1 MLKLPQPDANDY
13 SITVWAAF
21 ANPTLESDFLALR
34 LKKSFQALL
43 VTLVALLLFVFLAI
57 VVDVF
62 FNRSSAISSTI
73 MTLRLV
79 HFTLTAATLLFLLL
93 QRDSPWLPMVA
104 ELYVAAYLTIS
115 GFLLFNREHLGFV
128 EPVTQIANI
137 FTLYLLTPF
146 TWRTQLSYA
155 AVWTVGSMAGWYI
168 KIGLGFEFFS
178 ILLWQL
184 FANGAGAFVARHLN
198 LFARELFRDQCLHAR
213 QEKVE
218 HHLRMQLTTLIDLI
232 THELRNPLAS
242 IQIQADLIARTS
254 TDHGAVRLA
263 TKIATASQRAAQVIR
278 QWIEQGDAIP
288 IHPASVPAEAL
299 DLPQLVDQIAQELR
313 ACYVGFQVDFA
324 KQSVPPVQVDA
335 RIVLLAVN
343 NVLENAA
350 KYASSERPVRV
361 QFRVNARV
369 VTVRIRD
376 FGPGIA
382 LDDQERIFLKHQ
394 RLNVSHA
401 LPAGK
406 GLGLGL
412 YLVREM
418 LESVGASIRVQ
429 SQPDW
434 GSAFLIELPRV

>member
-1 MLKLPQPDANDY
+1 MLKSPQPGTDDY
-13 SITVWAAF
+13 SITGWAAF

-43 VTLVALLLFVFLAI
+43 VTLVVMLLFIVLAV

-62 FNRSSAISSTI
+62 FNRSSALSSTI

-79 HFTLTAATLLFLLL
+79 HFSLTAATLLFLLR
-93 QRDSPWLPMVA
+93 QRDSPWLPRVA
-104 ELYVAAYLTIS
+104 ELYVAAYLTVA
-115 GFLLFNREHLGFV
+115 GFLLFHREHLGFI
-128 EPVTQIANI
+128 EPVTQIGNI
-137 FTLYLLTPF
+137 FAIYLLTPF

-155 AVWTVGSMAGWYI
+155 AMWTVGSMAGWYV

-184 FANGAGAFVARHLN
+184 FSNGAGAFVARHLN
-198 LFARELFRDQCLHAR
+198 LFARELFRDQRLQAR
-213 QEKVE
+213 QEEVE
-218 HHLRMQLTTLIDLI
+218 RHLRMQLTTLIDLI

-242 IQIQADLIARTS
+242 VQTQADLIARTS
-254 TDHGAVRLA
+254 SDHTAVRLA

-278 QWIEQGDAIP
+278 QWVEQGDAIP
-288 IHPASVPAEAL
+288 IHPPCVPAEVL
-299 DLPQLVDQIAQELR
+299 DLPQLVDQVAQELR
-313 ACYVGFQVDFA
+313 SCYVGFQVDFA
-324 KQSVPPVQVDA
+324 VHQVPAVRVDA
-335 RIVLLAVN
+335 RIVLLAVS

-350 KYASSERPVRV
+350 KYASSARPVRV
-361 QFRVNARV
+361 QFRVNAHV

-382 LDDQERIFLKHQ
+382 LDNQERIFLKYQ
-394 RLNVSHA
+394 RLKASDA

-406 GLGLGL
+406 GLGL

-418 LESVGASIRVQ
+418 LESVGARIRVQ
-429 SQPDW
+429 SQPGW
-434 GSAFLIELPRV
+434 GSAFLIELPRA

>member
-1 MLKLPQPDANDY
+1 MLKSPQPAGDDY
-13 SITVWAAF
+13 AITVWAAF
-21 ANPTLESDFLALR
+21 ANPGVESDFLALR
-34 LKKSFQALL
+34 FKKSFHALL
-43 VTLVALLLFVFLAI
+43 VTLVAMLLSIFLAI

-62 FNRSSAISSTI
+62 FNRSSALSSTV
-73 MTLRLV
+73 MTLRV
-79 HFTLTAATLLFLLL
+79 THFVLTAATLLFLLR
-93 QRDSPWLPMVA
+93 QRDSPWLPTVA
-104 ELYVAAYLTIS
+104 ELFVAAYLTIS
-115 GFLLFNREHLGFV
+115 GFLLFHREHLGFI

-146 TWRTQLSYA
+146 TWRTQLGYA
-155 AVWTVGSMAGWYI
+155 ALWTVGGMAGWYV

-213 QEKVE
+213 HKEVE

-242 IQIQADLIARTS
+242 IQTQADLIARTS
-254 TDHGAVRLA
+254 TDSSAVRLA
-263 TKIATASQRAAQVIR
+263 AKIMTASQRAAQVIS
-278 QWIEQGDAIP
+278 QWIEHGDAIP
-288 IHPASVPAEAL
+288 ANPISAPAESL
-299 DLPQLVDQIAQELR
+299 DLPQLVDQVAQELR

-324 KQSVPPVQVDA
+324 KHRVPPVQVDA
-335 RIVLLAVN
+335 RIVLLAVS

-361 QFRVNARV
+361 QFRVNARA

-382 LDDQERIFLKHQ
+382 LGDQERIFLKHQ
-394 RLNVSHA
+394 RLTAPHA

-406 GLGLGL
+406 GLGL

-429 SQPDW
+429 SQPGG